1 MGDRYVAPGAPGVK
15 ILGTGGYLGRRLDS
29 CHSFP
34 MIDQTHMK
42 KGAGSARGGAVYR
55 AVSRFMAVPR
65 FVIAAL
71 ILISIA
77 INFAN
82 VIGRY
87 IFFSP
92 IIWAEEVMIFI
103 MVWCVFIGAVLVT
116 WEGRHLRMDL
126 LANAIPSP
134 WREIVNSV
142 AAVGFLLVAGLV
154 TSQSW
159 LAVSLF
165 AELGQKSTTAGV
177 PMLIPHSA
185 LLIGFALMVL
195 CVVVRFR
202 AYLSG
207 DLASEAEDVIR
218 DYGSE
223 PESPGSGDLL
233 KWAVLK

>member
-1 MGDRYVAPGAPGVK
+1 MGDRYVALGVPGVK
-15 ILGTGGYLGRRLDS
+15 ILGKNGYLGWRPDS
-29 CHSFP
+29 CNSRP
-34 MIDQTHMK
+34 MNDPSDSKT
-42 KGAGSARGGAVYR
+42 GRAGDEGGPIYR

-82 VIGRY
+82 VVGRY
-87 IFFSP
+87 VFFSP

-103 MVWCVFIGAVLVT
+103 MIWCVFIGAILVT

-126 LANAIPSP
+126 LANSIPSP
-134 WREIVNSV
+134 WREIVNFI

-154 TSQSW
+154 ASQSW

-185 LLIGFALMVL
+185 LLIGFTLMVV
-195 CVVVRFR
+195 CVAVRFR
-202 AYLSG
+202 AYVTG
-207 DLASEAEDVIR
+207 ALASEAEDVVR
-218 DYGSE
+218 DYGGE
-223 PESPGSGDLL
+223 PGSEDLL
-233 KWAVLK
+233 K

>member
-1 MGDRYVAPGAPGVK
+1 
-15 ILGTGGYLGRRLDS
+15 
-29 CHSFP
+29 
-34 MIDQTHMK
+34 
-42 KGAGSARGGAVYR
+42 
-55 AVSRFMAVPR
+55 MAVPR

-87 IFFSP
+87 VFFSP

-103 MVWCVFIGAVLVT
+103 MVWCVFLGAVLVT

-126 LANAIPSP
+126 LASAIPSP
-134 WREIVNSV
+134 WREIVNSI
-142 AAVGFLLVAGLV
+142 AATGFLLVAGLV
-154 TSQSW
+154 VSQSW

-185 LLIGFALMVL
+185 LLIGFALMVV
-195 CVVVRFR
+195 CVAVRFR
-202 AYLSG
+202 AYVSG
-207 DLASEAEDVIR
+207 DLASEAEDVVR

-223 PESPGSGDLL
+223 PDTEDLL
-233 KWAVLK
+233 K